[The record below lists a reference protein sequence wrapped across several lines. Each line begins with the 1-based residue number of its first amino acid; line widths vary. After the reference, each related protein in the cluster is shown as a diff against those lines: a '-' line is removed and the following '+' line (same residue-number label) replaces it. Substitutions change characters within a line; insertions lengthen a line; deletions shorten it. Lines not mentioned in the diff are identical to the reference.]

1 MKTWNNAGR
10 PTSCLSRMTHPDYP
24 LHENLRELFAITLP
38 LVHRFFEEDSKVIAA
53 VAAVEKLEMHSLPF
67 PSPHAR
73 QEERCRGR
81 SGLETSATRGTG
93 EGEGGKGGG
102 VGERGNKSGKNE
114 SIGGVFHDAALE
126 APEGGGRDRRSQA
139 DLGPPFCDNG
149 REGGHAYLIG

>member
-67 PSPHAR
+67 PSPPR
-73 QEERCRGR
+73 TSGGEMQR
-81 SGLETSATRGTG
+81 SGLETSAARGTG
-93 EGEGGKGGG
+93 EGRE
-102 VGERGNKSGKNE
+102 VGSERGETRAVKMN
-114 SIGGVFHDAALE
+114 
-126 APEGGGRDRRSQA
+126 R
-139 DLGPPFCDNG
+139 
-149 REGGHAYLIG
+149 

>member
-67 PSPHAR
+67 PFPPRTSGGEMQR
-73 QEERCRGR
+73 EKWSRDECCERDR
-81 SGLETSATRGTG
+81 
-93 EGEGGKGGG
+93 
-102 VGERGNKSGKNE
+102 
-114 SIGGVFHDAALE
+114 
-126 APEGGGRDRRSQA
+126 GGR
-139 DLGPPFCDNG
+139 G
-149 REGGHAYLIG
+149 REGRWGRREGKQER